1 MNLSQSIDIYC
12 ERTSPEI
19 FSEPINFITNV
30 AFWITFFLLLKKH
43 NKKHYEYEGIRIYSF
58 ILIVLVFLIGTGS
71 FLFHL
76 FGNLWS
82 LLADTVPIM
91 IFILLYLYLAVRY
104 YLKKTLAVSA
114 FAIFL
119 FLILNYSLSYFGI
132 QEISS
137 YLMALFSMLIIS
149 YITYRENKLD
159 ISYGLLLSSI
169 IFIISLGFRQLDL
182 YACTQFS
189 LGTHW
194 IWHILNS
201 ILLYTLVVL
210 FIERKVR

>member
-12 ERTSPEI
+12 ERISPEI

-43 NKKHYEYEGIRIYSF
+43 NKKHYEDEGIRIYSF

-104 YLKKTLAVSA
+104 YLKQTLAVSA